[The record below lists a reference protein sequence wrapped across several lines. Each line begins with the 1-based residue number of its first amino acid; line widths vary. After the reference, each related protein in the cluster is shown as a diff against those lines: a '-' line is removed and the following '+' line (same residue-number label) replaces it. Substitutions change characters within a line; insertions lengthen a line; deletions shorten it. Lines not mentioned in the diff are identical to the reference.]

1 MKELQICVGARIMLI
16 YYVDIADGLAHCAF
30 GTVTKLVYGQSATAS
45 EVKLIEVSFDNQS
58 VGKRRG
64 KKVNNEIRVFIE
76 RVEELVGKDSNF
88 VRKQFPVKLAW
99 AYSVH
104 KVCLKLLCH

>member
-1 MKELQICVGARIMLI
+1 MWEN
-16 YYVDIADGLAHCAF
+16 D
-30 GTVTKLVYGQSATAS
+30 
-45 EVKLIEVSFDNQS
+45 EE
-58 VGKRRG
+58 